1 MQQCV
6 VPYDTA
12 VNVFQANALTVA
24 VVDHI
29 IFDQDILEPL
39 RVGIIV
45 QIDAQNSSASPLFNE
60 IPANDKVFAWAGLDI
75 ARPVVDKVAMIACS
89 AKIVGRRTF
98 KMVAFDQGI
107 ADVTAAQ
114 GCRAVFMNV
123 VIGDLDLIRVS
134 GQNAPPE
141 MRYIV
146 VGDGDIFAVEDIN
159 STPDHQPIF
168 GRNSTLEH

>member
-1 MQQCV
+1 
-6 VPYDTA
+6 
-12 VNVFQANALTVA
+12 
-24 VVDHI
+24 
-29 IFDQDILEPL
+29 
-39 RVGIIV
+39 
-45 QIDAQNSSASPLFNE
+45 
-60 IPANDKVFAWAGLDI
+60 
-75 ARPVVDKVAMIACS
+75 
-89 AKIVGRRTF
+89 
-98 KMVAFDQGI
+98 MVAFDQGI

-123 VIGDLDLIRVS
+123 VIGDFDLIRIR

-168 GRNSTLEH
+168 GRNPALEH